1 MKVWRNS
8 RPSCVFD
15 VTPSGDLAPYF
26 KCVVRV
32 AQQDGNEEDQVADV
46 KVTYEVKKVSGL
58 VLPATTRVNI
68 RTMVCHTRRLIMMTD
83 DDV

>member
-1 MKVWRNS
+1 M
-8 RPSCVFD
+8 FD

-58 VLPATTRVNI
+58 VLPITTRVNI
-68 RTMVCHTRRLIMMTD
+68 RNMIYHIRRLMMMCNHILS
-83 DDV
+83 